1 MTTLERILDTIE
13 VISTEADYIYEAI
26 KNIDNSVP
34 AKATAFANVVTA
46 RENTNQR
53 MVDFVKSFLMLL
65 IGKILMKIFVKMMKT
80 FK

>member
-53 MVDFVKSFLMLL
+53 MVDFCEKLL
-65 IGKILMKIFVKMMKT
+65 DALDWEDFDEDIYEDDENF
-80 FK
+80 

>member
-34 AKATAFANVVTA
+34 VKATAFANVVTA

-53 MVDFVKSFLMLL
+53 MVDFCEKLL
-65 IGKILMKIFVKMMKT
+65 DALDWEDFDEDICEEDENF
-80 FK
+80 